1 MDPRFQQSA
10 FIPKGPSTQSPLKV
24 HGPVNL
30 FSVFSIVI
38 FIVSIGLTGGVFFIN
53 KLEADKVKAKT
64 DELTKR
70 NTELKADGT
79 IPNLLRLDE
88 RIQAAKE
95 ILNKHVALSQILG
108 VLESITSQNVQYVSM
123 DMAFKGDIP
132 TISITGKA
140 TSLNSVAFQS
150 DIYRKSKK
158 EFNNPIFSGL
168 NLDKDGTSFSLDVTM
183 NRDVPLYKNKAEF
196 AEQTKNT
203 EAATPTR
210 EGGVTPGSPA
220 NPFTN

>member
-30 FSVFSIVI
+30 FSLFAIIVFV
-38 FIVSIGLTGGVFFIN
+38 VSIGLTGGAFFLN
-53 KLEADKVKAKT
+53 KAETAKVNSKT
-64 DELTKR
+64 NELTSR

-79 IPNLLRLDE
+79 IPNLLRLDD
-88 RIQAAKE
+88 RIQSAKE
-95 ILNKHVALSQILG
+95 ILNKHIALSQILD
-108 VLESITSQNVQYVSM
+108 VLESITSQNVQYLTM
-123 DMAFKGDIP
+123 DMMFKGDIP
-132 TISITGKA
+132 TISINGKA
-140 TSLNSVAFQS
+140 RTLNSVAFQS

-168 NLDKDGTSFSLDVTM
+168 NLDKDGTSFALDVTLS
-183 NRDVPLYKNKAEF
+183 RDVPLYKNKAQF
-196 AEQTKNT
+196 VDQQNTQTQDTSVKT
-203 EAATPTR
+203 VQPA
-210 EGGVTPGSPA
+210 PGAPA